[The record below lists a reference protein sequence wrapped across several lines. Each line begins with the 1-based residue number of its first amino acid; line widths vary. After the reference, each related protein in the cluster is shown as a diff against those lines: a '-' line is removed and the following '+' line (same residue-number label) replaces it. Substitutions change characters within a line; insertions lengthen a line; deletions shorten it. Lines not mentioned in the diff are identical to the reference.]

1 MFSDMKKSISWI
13 GAAIM
18 VAACPLLIACGD
30 SKNGTEED
38 VQYVKTVQAERISDA
53 AELSYPGRTK
63 SSEEVNVAFRV
74 SGPIQRVLVK
84 EGQYVKKG
92 QLIAQMDP
100 RDYEVQLSAT
110 QAEYEQIKAD
120 AERVIALYNENG
132 TTASNY
138 DRARYGL
145 QQITEKLTHHKNQ
158 LADTKLYAPI
168 SGYIQCKIHKS
179 GETVSAG
186 MPVVSMF
193 NAGDVEIEV
202 FVPASD
208 YACQDDMVSATCSF
222 EVTPGKEYTLE
233 VVRVSKEAN
242 ASQLYSARLRIK
254 GDYDHQK
261 ITPGMST
268 MVYVSYYAPN
278 EVDGVTVPTTAI
290 ERKDGQ
296 TAVFV
301 LDKNSGTVKR
311 RAVEV
316 GRIDLDGNIQV
327 LKGLKPQETV
337 VCAGVRYLT
346 DGQRVK
352 EIEKTSDANVG
363 GLL

>member
-1 MFSDMKKSISWI
+1 MKKNVSILT
-13 GAAIM
+13 AAL
-18 VAACPLLIACGD
+18 AASCALLTSC
-30 SKNGTEED
+30 SNTKKGTEED
-38 VQYVKTVQAERISDA
+38 IQYVKTAIAERISDA

-74 SGPIQRVLVK
+74 SGPIQRIFVK

-100 RDYEVQLSAT
+100 RDYQVQLSAT

-120 AERVIALYNENG
+120 AERVIALYEENG

-145 QQITEKLTHHKNQ
+145 QQITEKLTNHKNQ
-158 LADTKLYAPI
+158 LADTRLYAPI
-168 SGYIQCKIHKS
+168 SGYIKSKLHES

-186 MPVVSMF
+186 MPIVSMF

-208 YACQDDMVSATCSF
+208 YARQNDLLNATCSF
-222 EVTPGKEYTLE
+222 DVTPGKVYPLE
-233 VVRVSKEAN
+233 IVRVSKEAN
-242 ASQLYSARLRIK
+242 ASQLYAARLRIK
-254 GDYDHQK
+254 GGYNHQK

-268 MVYVSYYAPN
+268 MVYVSYLAPN

-290 ERKDGQ
+290 DRKDGQ
-296 TAVFV
+296 TTVFV
-301 LDKNSGTVKR
+301 FDPNAGTVKR
-311 RAVEV
+311 RTVEV
-316 GRIDLDGNIQV
+316 GRIDLNGNIQV
-327 LKGLKPQETV
+327 LEGLKPQEKV
-337 VCAGVRYLT
+337 VTAGVRFLS
-346 DGQRVK
+346 DDQHVK
-352 EIEKTSDANVG
+352 EIAKTSKANVG

>member
-1 MFSDMKKSISWI
+1 MIGNKVSKLMAATLTVAFTLLTSCSNSKK
-13 GAAIM
+13 GA
-18 VAACPLLIACGD
+18 
-30 SKNGTEED
+30 EED
-38 VQYVKTVQAERISDA
+38 IQYVKTALAERISDA
-53 AELSYPGRTK
+53 AELSYPGKTK

-74 SGPIQRVLVK
+74 SGPIQRIYVK

-92 QLIAQMDP
+92 QIIAQMDP
-100 RDYEVQLSAT
+100 RDYQVQLSAT

-120 AERVIALYNENG
+120 AERVIALYEENG

-145 QQITEKLTHHKNQ
+145 QQITEKLAHHKNQ
-158 LADTKLYAPI
+158 LADTRLYAPI
-168 SGYIQCKIHKS
+168 SGYIQNKMHES

-186 MPVVSMF
+186 MPIVSMF

-208 YACQDDMVSATCSF
+208 YARQGDLLSATCSF
-222 EVTPGKEYTLE
+222 DVTPGKEYPLE
-233 VVRVSKEAN
+233 IVRVKKEAN
-242 ASQLYSARLRIK
+242 ATQLYAARLRIK
-254 GDYDHQK
+254 GGYDHQK

-278 EVDGVTVPTTAI
+278 EVDGVIVPTTAI
-290 ERKDGQ
+290 DRKDGQ
-296 TAVFV
+296 TSVFV
-301 LDKNSGTVKR
+301 FDPNTGTVKR
-311 RAVEV
+311 RSVEV

-327 LKGLKPQETV
+327 LKGLKPQEKV
-337 VCAGVRYLT
+337 VSAGVRFLT

-352 EIEKTSDANVG
+352 EMGKTSKANVG

>member
-1 MFSDMKKSISWI
+1 MTKRISWF
-13 GAAIM
+13 AA
-18 VAACPLLIACGD
+18 VAMTAMCPLLTACGN
-30 SKNGTEED
+30 SKTGSEED
-38 VQYVKTVQAERISDA
+38 VRYVKTVQAQRISDA
-53 AELSYPGRTK
+53 AELSYPGKTK

-74 SGPIQRVLVK
+74 SGPIQRVMVQ
-84 EGQYVKKG
+84 EGQLVSKG

-100 RDYEVQLSAT
+100 RDYEVQLAAT

-120 AERVIALYNENG
+120 AERVMALYKEEG

-145 QQITEKLTHHKNQ
+145 QQITEKLAHHKHQ
-158 LADTKLYAPI
+158 LEDTRLYAPI
-168 SGYIQCKIHKS
+168 SGYIQSKMHES

-208 YACQDDMVSATCSF
+208 YARQNDLLSATCSF
-222 EVTPGKEYTLE
+222 EVTPGKVYPLE
-233 VVRVSKEAN
+233 IVRVSKEAN
-242 ASQLYSARLRIK
+242 ASQLYAARLRIK
-254 GDYDHQK
+254 GDYDRRK

-268 MVYVSYYAPN
+268 MVYASYHAPN
-278 EVDGVTVPTTAI
+278 EVDGVTIPTTAI
-290 ERKDGQ
+290 DRKDGQ
-296 TAVFV
+296 TSVFV
-301 LDKNSGTVKR
+301 LDTNTSTVKR

-327 LKGLKPQETV
+327 LKGLKPNETV

-346 DGQRVK
+346 DGQQVK
-352 EIEKTSDANVG
+352 EMEKTSKANVG

>member
-1 MFSDMKKSISWI
+1 MKTGTFWLVSTAMI
-13 GAAIM
+13 AASLTIM
-18 VAACPLLIACGD
+18 SCG
-30 SKNGTEED
+30 SKQTQAEE
-38 VQYVKTVQAERISDA
+38 VQYVKTVQALRIGDA
-53 AELSYPGRTK
+53 AELNYPGRTK

-74 SGPIQRVLVK
+74 SGPIQHVLVE
-84 EGQYVKKG
+84 EGQFVKKG

-100 RDYEVQLSAT
+100 RDYQVQLTAT
-110 QAEYEQIKAD
+110 QAEYEQVKAD
-120 AERVIALYNENG
+120 AERVIALYEDNG

-145 QQITEKLTHHKNQ
+145 QQITEKLEHHKNQ
-158 LADTKLYAPI
+158 LADTRLYAPM
-168 SGYIQCKIHKS
+168 SGYIQNKMHKS

-208 YACQDDMVSATCSF
+208 YARQSDLISATCSF
-222 EVTPGKEYTLE
+222 EVTPGKVYPLQI
-233 VVRVSKEAN
+233 VRVSKEAN
-242 ASQLYSARLRIK
+242 ASQLYAARLRIK
-254 GDYDHQK
+254 GAYDHEK

-268 MVYVSYYAPN
+268 MVYVSYRAPN
-278 EVDGVTVPTTAI
+278 EENGVIVPVTAI
-290 ERKDGQ
+290 KHHEETSSVFVFDTKQSIVRERK
-296 TAVFV
+296 
-301 LDKNSGTVKR
+301 
-311 RAVEV
+311 VEV

-327 LKGLKPQETV
+327 LKGLMPQETV

-346 DGQRVK
+346 DGQHVK
-352 EIEKTSDANVG
+352 EIEKTSKANVG

>member
-1 MFSDMKKSISWI
+1 MTKQISSF
-13 GAAIM
+13 ATAL
-18 VAACPLLIACGD
+18 VAAMLLTACGGPQ
-30 SKNGTEED
+30 KANEEE
-38 VQYVKTVQAERISDA
+38 VQYVKTDQAKRISDA
-53 AELSYPGRTK
+53 AELSYPGKTK

-74 SGPIQRVLVK
+74 SGPIQRILVK
-84 EGQYVKKG
+84 EGQYVQKG

-120 AERVIALYNENG
+120 AERVIALYKEDG

-145 QQITEKLTHHKNQ
+145 QQITEKLAHHKNQ
-158 LADTKLYAPI
+158 LSDTRLYAPI
-168 SGYIQCKIHKS
+168 SGYIKSKIHES

-186 MPVVSMF
+186 MPVISMF

-208 YACQDDMVSATCSF
+208 YARQNELLKATCSF
-222 EVTPGKEYTLE
+222 EVTPGKEYPLE

-242 ASQLYSARLRIK
+242 ATQLYAARLRIK
-254 GDYDHQK
+254 GGYDHQK

-268 MVYVSYYAPN
+268 MVYASYLAPN

-290 ERKDGQ
+290 DRKDGQ
-296 TAVFV
+296 TSVFV
-301 LDKNSGTVKR
+301 FDPKAGTVKR

-316 GRIDLDGNIQV
+316 GRIDLNGNIQV
-327 LKGLKPQETV
+327 LKGLKPQEKV
-337 VCAGVRYLT
+337 VCAGVRFLT
-346 DGQRVK
+346 DGQHVR
-352 EIEKTSDANVG
+352 ELEKTSKANVG